1 MSTVYLDLDN
11 VVVNFA
17 KGLLKLVGKT
27 MDDWKVGCWE
37 LTDALGEEAES
48 KFRDNQTY
56 DFWYN
61 LEPMP
66 DAKQVTKL
74 VEKFAKRVGYD
85 VAICSAPTHFSLSLA
100 AKFDWLKKHM
110 PRYASP
116 SKCVFTSAKHR
127 LANRDIPSPVLI
139 DDGQHNTDAFNE
151 RGGIGVLFPRY
162 FNKDHA
168 LPALETLE
176 RRLEACEAVI
186 RLQRGGCDANI

>member
-1 MSTVYLDLDN
+1 MSTVYLDMDN
-11 VVVNFA
+11 CVTDFSA
-17 KGLLKLVGKT
+17 GLLKLVGKT

-48 KFRDNQTY
+48 KFRDDQTY
-56 DFWYN
+56 DFWYE

-66 DAKQVTKL
+66 DAKEIVKV

-85 VAICSAPTHFSLSLA
+85 VMICSAPTHFSLSLA

-110 PRYASP
+110 PKYASP
-116 SKCVFTSAKHR
+116 RKCVFTSMKYK
-127 LANRDIPSPVLI
+127 LANRDTPSPVLV

-151 RGGIGVLFPRY
+151 KGGIGVLLPRY

-168 LPALETLE
+168 LPVLDTLE
-176 RRLEACEAVI
+176 RRLEACEVVI
-186 RLQRGGCDANI
+186 RSQRGEYHANI